1 MPWRRKT
8 KNTPVFL
15 LGESHG
21 QRSLTGYNPWGCKES
36 DMTKQLTL
44 SRGHRR
50 LLPVQRTPYTKKT
63 PGQPTNLCKHL
74 ELLTVFTLYNC
85 LFISLFIPTFDA
97 TCYSV
102 TQLCSILCD
111 PSTKIHLDPPKIL
124 YLDPPKFFGLQHAR
138 PSCSLLYPRVC
149 SDPCPLS
156 QWCHP
161 TISSSVIPFSSCPWP
176 FPASRSFPVSQ
187 LFTSGGQSI
196 GVSASASVLLMS
208 VQDWFPLGL
217 AGLILQWDNLNKLF
231 AQPSNFCST
240 RFLVWYSILWVSQG
254 FLNLQPWSLFGAPHS
269 ISCLKKS

>member
-124 YLDPPKFFGLQHAR
+124 YIDPPKFFGLQHAR

-156 QWCHP
+156 Q
-161 TISSSVIPFSSCPWP
+161 
-176 FPASRSFPVSQ
+176 
-187 LFTSGGQSI
+187 
-196 GVSASASVLLMS
+196 
-208 VQDWFPLGL
+208 
-217 AGLILQWDNLNKLF
+217 
-231 AQPSNFCST
+231 
-240 RFLVWYSILWVSQG
+240 
-254 FLNLQPWSLFGAPHS
+254 
-269 ISCLKKS
+269 